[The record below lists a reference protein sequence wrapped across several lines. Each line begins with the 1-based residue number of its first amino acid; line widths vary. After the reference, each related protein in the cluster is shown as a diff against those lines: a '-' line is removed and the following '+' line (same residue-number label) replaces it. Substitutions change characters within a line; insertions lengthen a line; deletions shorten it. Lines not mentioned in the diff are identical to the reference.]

1 MLSNRPLMS
10 NSRTQ
15 SYFQHRLRVTPTAS
29 SADLF
34 RPVAVGVRQEYGIE
48 IRLNQLFDHHLR
60 DPVAYGGHTQ
70 NPFAPTLLRNGDSAD
85 RRRKVGSRAHPIPD
99 LIKVSLQVGLEC
111 LDRLTIHAGRTLLG
125 FDRFIGF
132 VHSPL
137 LDQEKACSSYL
148 SSSSCS
154 QLLRSLRPPDSA
166 PSLQPHYGAFLVI
179 IDRTASTD
187 IYTPSLRR
195 HPRSVLL

>member
-1 MLSNRPLMS
+1 MFPNGLKQQVVRDVVEQTFDVEFKDPVIFPAPLA
-10 NSRTQ
+10 RDAYRIQ
-15 SYFQHRLRVTPTAS
+15 RRFI
-29 SADLF
+29 

-111 LDRLTIHAGRTLLG
+111 LDRLMARMSSPSRSWTGR
-125 FDRFIGF
+125 
-132 VHSPL
+132 V
-137 LDQEKACSSYL
+137 
-148 SSSSCS
+148 
-154 QLLRSLRPPDSA
+154 
-166 PSLQPHYGAFLVI
+166 
-179 IDRTASTD
+179 
-187 IYTPSLRR
+187 
-195 HPRSVLL
+195 